1 VPRIRIG
8 DLLLSKGL
16 ASEAEIQAALAI
28 QKKTRERLGAV
39 LVNSGVVSEFD
50 LLTALSELLDT
61 PIWDLVSEPPTDEVL
76 ALVPSEICAK
86 YCLLPVKL
94 NCDSLLVAM
103 LDVDDLD
110 AIDALAHVTKKHIK
124 PVLVSEA
131 QLSRSL
137 LEFVG
142 EPDLVGG
149 FVDKALEIVAD
160 SHKSFDDVVVSVED
174 TAPVI
179 NLVNQI
185 MAEAIGLNASDV
197 HMEPRESRV
206 DVRFRMD
213 GLLHVVKSFPTKLL
227 PMVVAR
233 IKIMAE
239 LDIVENR
246 LPQDGRFTAKF
257 NGKNIDVRVSVLP
270 NSHGQRIVLRIL
282 DGSVSS
288 RQLED
293 LGFST
298 ENGNRFRD
306 LINTPYGM
314 VLVTGPTG
322 SGKTTTLYAS
332 INQLRDSTKNIMT
345 CEDPI
350 EYNIDGI
357 NQSQIHEKIGL
368 SFAAQLRAM
377 LRQDPDVVLVGE
389 IRDTETL
396 ETAIRASMT
405 GHLVLSTLHCN
416 DAIGAL
422 PRMFDMGAEPYLLST
437 SLLGVTAQRLIRR
450 LCPGCREEIEP
461 SEEVLA
467 IFQQFG
473 GNLEP
478 RSFRRVGCSLCNQI
492 GIKGRIGI
500 HEVIT
505 MTPELSSAIAS
516 RAPVEELNRI
526 VAKLGY
532 TSLREDALR
541 QVSSGETS
549 IEEAKRLLAFG
560 TTAQTSSQAL
570 QIAA

>member
-1 VPRIRIG
+1 MPRVRIG

-16 ASEAEIQAALAI
+16 ATEAQIEAALET
-28 QKKTRERLGAV
+28 QKRTRERLGAV
-39 LVNSGVVSEFD
+39 LVSSGVVSEFD
-50 LLTALSELLDT
+50 LLSALAELLDT
-61 PIWDLVSEPPTDEVL
+61 PIWDLVLDPPTDEVL

-86 YCLLPVKL
+86 HSLLPVKL

-103 LDVDDLD
+103 LDVDDIE

-160 SHKSFDDVVVSVED
+160 SQRNYDDTVLSVED
-174 TAPVI
+174 TAPVV

-185 MAEAIGLNASDV
+185 MAEAIGMNASDV

-246 LPQDGRFTAKF
+246 MPQEGRFTAKF

-270 NSHGQRIVLRIL
+270 NNHGQRIVLRIL

-298 ENGNRFRD
+298 ENGNRFRE

-332 INQLRDSTKNIMT
+332 INQLKDSTKNIMT

-350 EYNIDGI
+350 EYNVDGI
-357 NQSQIHEKIGL
+357 NQSQINEKIGL

-389 IRDTETL
+389 IRDSETL
-396 ETAIRASMT
+396 ETAVRASMT

-450 LCPGCREEIEP
+450 LCPECREEIEP
-461 SEEVLA
+461 TEEVLST
-467 IFQQFG
+467 FEQFAPG
-473 GNLEP
+473 LQA
-478 RSFRRVGCSLCNQI
+478 RSFRRVGCSFCNQI
-492 GIKGRIGI
+492 GIRGRIGV

-505 MTPELSSAIAS
+505 MTPELSSGVAA
-516 RAPVEELNRI
+516 RAPVEELTRI
-526 VAKLGY
+526 VTKLGY
-532 TSLREDALR
+532 TSLREDALAR
-541 QVSSGETS
+541 VASGETS
-549 IEEAKRLLAFG
+549 LEEAKRLLAFVV
-560 TTAQTSSQAL
+560 ASPASARVPRL
-570 QIAA
+570 AA